1 MINIIVT
8 LSLLLFFIGCGDT
21 NNPVNDLT
29 VEDDIGTLLET
40 STDIEVKASDT
51 PTYPYDASFSTIQSL
66 ISNADSTGLTYI
78 CYGDSTRTDVYE
90 NHYVFE
96 NVKEG
101 LASHNVSAINMSVT
115 GIYAKQAAGGMADGI
130 SSSSDWSK
138 VAQAISGTGATTILN
153 ISSIGLN
160 DYGEFSNEEIKSDI
174 KKVITLIRG
183 QKPNTHFILTVPG
196 RTYYDAENMSN
207 ALISIYQDLSNELSI
222 PYINVPDEAMP
233 LDELTLDWY
242 RPGDQTHLA
251 RDIQVVIANLILSKI
266 LP

>member
-1 MINIIVT
+1 MRNIIVT

-130 SSSSDWSK
+130 RSSSDWSK

-183 QKPNTHFILTVPG
+183 QKPNTHFILTVPS